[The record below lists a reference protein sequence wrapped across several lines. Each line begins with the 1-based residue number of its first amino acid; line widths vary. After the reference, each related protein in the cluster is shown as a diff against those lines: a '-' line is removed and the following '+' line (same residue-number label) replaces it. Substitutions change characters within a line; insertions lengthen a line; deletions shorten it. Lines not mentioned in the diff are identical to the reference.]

1 MNKKKNIMYC
11 IYNLSTY
18 SAKNKACLELL
29 YYIKQYDHVLIQ
41 DIYSLNALSKSIET
55 KITEINELH
64 PKMRPIFFHKESITE
79 KITAFVEYPGGEI
92 GYLFIM
98 NICRVRNTIF
108 SAENIIQFKEDIK
121 SGICRICGCTES
133 NPCYHPEHGT
143 CWWSDNEHTICS
155 HCEDPALKDDPH
167 TTHCINSQNI

>member
-1 MNKKKNIMYC
+1 MYF

-64 PKMRPIFFHKESITE
+64 PKMRPIFFIKKYNGKNYS
-79 KITAFVEYPGGEI
+79 
-92 GYLFIM
+92 
-98 NICRVRNTIF
+98 ICRVSWRGNWI
-108 SAENIIQFKEDIK
+108 SI
-121 SGICRICGCTES
+121 
-133 NPCYHPEHGT
+133 Y
-143 CWWSDNEHTICS
+143 NEYM
-155 HCEDPALKDDPH
+155 
-167 TTHCINSQNI
+167 